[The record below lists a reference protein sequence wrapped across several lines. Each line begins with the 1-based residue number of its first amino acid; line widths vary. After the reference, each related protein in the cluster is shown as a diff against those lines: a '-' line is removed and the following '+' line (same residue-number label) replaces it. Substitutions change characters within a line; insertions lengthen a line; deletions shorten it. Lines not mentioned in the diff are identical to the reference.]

1 MTNSASTG
9 ARKKENLHAL
19 YSILEYC
26 EETYLCRRKMQ
37 LQFLGEGFDARNCGK
52 MCDNCRQGLQVVE
65 QDYSS
70 EALKILEFIRVN

>member
-37 LQFLGEGFDARNCGK
+37 LQFLGEAFNSSNC
-52 MCDNCRQGLQVVE
+52 N
-65 QDYSS
+65 
-70 EALKILEFIRVN
+70 